1 MSRQP
6 HLPPR
11 CPFQKKHVPGPSHDP
26 ISPPQRVESHVRHH
40 RSSSQSS
47 ILEDQPAWLDNLLSD
62 PGVNSVGIFHRRSAS
77 DSVTLL
83 DGIVGGSF
91 LDLNPQNDDKNL
103 DGHEACSGLES
114 SCLYGPN
121 SPRKRSNLTFAGTAI
136 VSVLS
141 ESALENHPLQYV
153 DESLCISGVIPSD
166 LNGDAYTLTSEHN
179 AETKMTKRQFGQRS
193 RVRKLQYIAELERTV
208 EFFQALQAELGAR
221 VALLLQQHVS
231 LSMENSK
238 LKQQIGRVRQEKLI
252 MEGQYQYLKKEAE
265 RLKISLATSP
275 RSKVKTYFGPNS
287 AAEGSQT
294 GVSWQMLDFAKLNLN

>member
-11 CPFQKKHVPGPSHDP
+11 CPFQKKHVSGPIHDP
-26 ISPPQRVESHVRHH
+26 ISPPQRAESYVRHH
-40 RSSSQSS
+40 KSSSQSS

-62 PGVNSVGIFHRRSAS
+62 PGANSAGIFHRRSAS

-83 DGIVGGSF
+83 DGIVGSF
-91 LDLNPQNDDKNL
+91 LDLNPRNNDKNL

-121 SPRKRSNLTFAGTAI
+121 SPRKRSNLTFAGNAI
-136 VSVLS
+136 VSALS
-141 ESALENHPLQYV
+141 ESALENHLLQYV

-166 LNGDAYTLTSEHN
+166 LNGDTHTLTGEHN

-208 EFFQALQAELGAR
+208 EYFQTLQADLGAR

-238 LKQQIGRVRQEKLI
+238 LKQKIARVQQEKLI

-265 RLKISLATSP
+265 RLKVSLAISP
-275 RSKVKTYFGPNS
+275 RSKVKTYFGTNS
-287 AAEGSQT
+287 AAEGSQS
-294 GVSWQMLDFAKLNLN
+294 GVNWQMLDFAKLNLN

>member
-11 CPFQKKHVPGPSHDP
+11 CPFQKKHVSGPIHDP
-26 ISPPQRVESHVRHH
+26 ISPPQRAESYVRHH
-40 RSSSQSS
+40 KSSSQSS

-62 PGVNSVGIFHRRSAS
+62 PGANSVGILHRRSAS

-83 DGIVGGSF
+83 DGIVGSF

-121 SPRKRSNLTFAGTAI
+121 SPRKRSNLTFAGNAI
-136 VSVLS
+136 VSALS
-141 ESALENHPLQYV
+141 ESALENHLLQYV

-166 LNGDAYTLTSEHN
+166 LNGDTHTLTGEHN

-208 EFFQALQAELGAR
+208 EYFQTLQADLGAR

-238 LKQQIGRVRQEKLI
+238 LKQKIARVQKEKLI

-265 RLKISLATSP
+265 RLKVSLAISP
-275 RSKVKTYFGPNS
+275 RSKVKTYFGTNS
-287 AAEGSQT
+287 AAEGSQS
-294 GVSWQMLDFAKLNLN
+294 GVNWQMLDFAKLNLN

>member
-11 CPFQKKHVPGPSHDP
+11 CPFQKKQVSGPIHDP
-26 ISPPQRVESHVRHH
+26 ISLPQRAESYIRHH
-40 RSSSQSS
+40 KSSSHSS
-47 ILEDQPAWLDNLLSD
+47 ILEDQPAWLDNLLSN
-62 PGVNSVGIFHRRSAS
+62 PGANSVGIFHRRSAS

-83 DGIVGGSF
+83 DGIVGSF
-91 LDLNPQNDDKNL
+91 LDLNPHNDDKNL
-103 DGHEACSGLES
+103 DRHEACSGLES

-121 SPRKRSNLTFAGTAI
+121 SPRKRSNLAFAENAI
-136 VSVLS
+136 VSALS

-166 LNGDAYTLTSEHN
+166 LNGDAFTLTGEHN
-179 AETKMTKRQFGQRS
+179 SETKMTKRQSGQRS

-208 EFFQALQAELGAR
+208 EFFQTLQAELGAR

-238 LKQQIGRVRQEKLI
+238 LKQQIARVQQEKLI
-252 MEGQYQYLKKEAE
+252 TEGQYQYLKKEAE
-265 RLKISLATSP
+265 RLKISLAISP
-275 RSKVKTYFGPNS
+275 RSKVKTYFDS
-287 AAEGSQT
+287 AAEGSKS
-294 GVSWQMLDFAKLNLN
+294 GVNRQMLDFAKLNLN

>member
-11 CPFQKKHVPGPSHDP
+11 CPFQKKHVSGPIHDP
-26 ISPPQRVESHVRHH
+26 ISPPQRAESYVRHH
-40 RSSSQSS
+40 KSSSQSS

-62 PGVNSVGIFHRRSAS
+62 PGANSVGIFHRRSAS

-83 DGIVGGSF
+83 DGIVGSF
-91 LDLNPQNDDKNL
+91 LDLNPRNNDKNL

-121 SPRKRSNLTFAGTAI
+121 SPRKRSNLTFAGNAI
-136 VSVLS
+136 VSALS
-141 ESALENHPLQYV
+141 ESALENHLLQYV

-166 LNGDAYTLTSEHN
+166 LNGDTHTLTGEHN

-208 EFFQALQAELGAR
+208 EYFQTLQADLGAR

-238 LKQQIGRVRQEKLI
+238 LKQKIARVQQEKLI

-265 RLKISLATSP
+265 RLKVSLAISP
-275 RSKVKTYFGPNS
+275 RSKVKTYFGTNS
-287 AAEGSQT
+287 AAEGSQS
-294 GVSWQMLDFAKLNLN
+294 GVNWQMLDFAKLNLN

>member
-11 CPFQKKHVPGPSHDP
+11 CPFQKKHVSGPIHDP
-26 ISPPQRVESHVRHH
+26 ISPPQRAESYVRHH
-40 RSSSQSS
+40 KSSSQSS

-62 PGVNSVGIFHRRSAS
+62 PGANSVGILHRRSAS

-83 DGIVGGSF
+83 DGIVGSF
-91 LDLNPQNDDKNL
+91 LDLNPRNDDKNL

-121 SPRKRSNLTFAGTAI
+121 SPRKRSNLTFAGNAI
-136 VSVLS
+136 VSALS
-141 ESALENHPLQYV
+141 ESALENHLLQYV

-166 LNGDAYTLTSEHN
+166 LNGDTHTLTGEHN

-208 EFFQALQAELGAR
+208 EYFQTLQADLGAR

-238 LKQQIGRVRQEKLI
+238 LKQKIARVQKEKLI

-265 RLKISLATSP
+265 RLKVSLAISP
-275 RSKVKTYFGPNS
+275 RSKVKTYFGTNS
-287 AAEGSQT
+287 AAEVSQS
-294 GVSWQMLDFAKLNLN
+294 GVNWQMLDFAKLNLN

>member
-11 CPFQKKHVPGPSHDP
+11 CPFQKKHVSGPIHDP
-26 ISPPQRVESHVRHH
+26 ISPPQRAESYVRHH
-40 RSSSQSS
+40 KSSSQSS

-62 PGVNSVGIFHRRSAS
+62 PGANSVGIFHRRSAS

-83 DGIVGGSF
+83 DGIVGSF
-91 LDLNPQNDDKNL
+91 LDLNPRNNDKNL

-121 SPRKRSNLTFAGTAI
+121 SPRKRSNLTFAGNAI
-136 VSVLS
+136 VSALS
-141 ESALENHPLQYV
+141 ESALENHLLQYV

-166 LNGDAYTLTSEHN
+166 LTGDTHTLTGEHN

-208 EFFQALQAELGAR
+208 EYFQTLQADLGAR

-238 LKQQIGRVRQEKLI
+238 LKQKIARVQQEKLI

-265 RLKISLATSP
+265 RLKVSLAISP
-275 RSKVKTYFGPNS
+275 RSKVKTYFGTNS
-287 AAEGSQT
+287 AAEGSQS
-294 GVSWQMLDFAKLNLN
+294 GVNWQMLDFAKLNLN

>member
-11 CPFQKKHVPGPSHDP
+11 CPFQKKPVSGPIHDP
-26 ISPPQRVESHVRHH
+26 ISPPQRAESYVCHH
-40 RSSSQSS
+40 KSSSQSS

-62 PGVNSVGIFHRRSAS
+62 PGSNSVGIFHRRSAS

-83 DGIVGGSF
+83 DGIVGSF
-91 LDLNPQNDDKNL
+91 LDLNPRNDDKNL

-121 SPRKRSNLTFAGTAI
+121 SPRKSSNLTFAGNAI
-136 VSVLS
+136 VSALS
-141 ESALENHPLQYV
+141 ESALENHLLQYV

-166 LNGDAYTLTSEHN
+166 LNGDTHTLTGEHN

-208 EFFQALQAELGAR
+208 EYFQTLQEDLGAR

-238 LKQQIGRVRQEKLI
+238 LKQKIARVQQEKLI

-265 RLKISLATSP
+265 RLKVSLAISP
-275 RSKVKTYFGPNS
+275 RSKVKTYFGTNS
-287 AAEGSQT
+287 AAEGSQS
-294 GVSWQMLDFAKLNLN
+294 GVNWQMLDFAKLNLN

>member
-11 CPFQKKHVPGPSHDP
+11 CPFQKKHVSGPIHDP
-26 ISPPQRVESHVRHH
+26 ISPPQRAESYVRHH
-40 RSSSQSS
+40 KSSSQSS
-47 ILEDQPAWLDNLLSD
+47 IPEDQPAWLDNLLSD
-62 PGVNSVGIFHRRSAS
+62 PGANSVGILHRRSAS

-83 DGIVGGSF
+83 DGIVGSF
-91 LDLNPQNDDKNL
+91 LDLNPRNDDKNL

-121 SPRKRSNLTFAGTAI
+121 SPRKRSNLTFAGNAI
-136 VSVLS
+136 VSALS
-141 ESALENHPLQYV
+141 ESALENHLLQYV

-166 LNGDAYTLTSEHN
+166 LNGDTHTLTGEHN

-208 EFFQALQAELGAR
+208 EYFQTLQADLGAR

-238 LKQQIGRVRQEKLI
+238 LKQKIARVQKEKLI
-252 MEGQYQYLKKEAE
+252 MEGQYQYLKEEAE
-265 RLKISLATSP
+265 RLKVSLAISP
-275 RSKVKTYFGPNS
+275 RSKVKTYFGTNS
-287 AAEGSQT
+287 AAEGSQS
-294 GVSWQMLDFAKLNLN
+294 GVNWQMLDFAKLNLN

>member
-11 CPFQKKHVPGPSHDP
+11 CPFQKKHVSGPIHDP
-26 ISPPQRVESHVRHH
+26 ISPPQRAESYVRHH
-40 RSSSQSS
+40 KSSSQSS

-62 PGVNSVGIFHRRSAS
+62 PGANSVGILHRRSAS

-83 DGIVGGSF
+83 DGIVGSF
-91 LDLNPQNDDKNL
+91 LDLNPRNDDKNL

-121 SPRKRSNLTFAGTAI
+121 SPRKRSNLTFAGNAI
-136 VSVLS
+136 VSALS
-141 ESALENHPLQYV
+141 ESALENHLLQYV

-166 LNGDAYTLTSEHN
+166 LNGDTHTLTGEHN

-208 EFFQALQAELGAR
+208 EYFQTLQADLGAR

-238 LKQQIGRVRQEKLI
+238 LKQKIARVQKEKLI

-265 RLKISLATSP
+265 RLKVSLAISP
-275 RSKVKTYFGPNS
+275 RSKVKTYFGTNS
-287 AAEGSQT
+287 AAEGSQS
-294 GVSWQMLDFAKLNLN
+294 GVNWQMLDFAKLNLN

>member
-11 CPFQKKHVPGPSHDP
+11 CPFQKKHVSGPIHDP
-26 ISPPQRVESHVRHH
+26 ISPPQRAESYVRHH
-40 RSSSQSS
+40 KSSSQSS

-62 PGVNSVGIFHRRSAS
+62 PGANSVGILHRRSAS

-83 DGIVGGSF
+83 DGIVGSF
-91 LDLNPQNDDKNL
+91 LDLNPRNDDKNL

-121 SPRKRSNLTFAGTAI
+121 SPRKRSNLTFAGNAI
-136 VSVLS
+136 VSAIS
-141 ESALENHPLQYV
+141 ESALENHLLQYV

-166 LNGDAYTLTSEHN
+166 LNGDTHTLTGEHN

-208 EFFQALQAELGAR
+208 EYFQTLQADLGAR

-238 LKQQIGRVRQEKLI
+238 LKQKIARVQKEKLI

-265 RLKISLATSP
+265 RLKVSLAISP
-275 RSKVKTYFGPNS
+275 RSKVKTYFGTNS
-287 AAEGSQT
+287 AAEGSQS
-294 GVSWQMLDFAKLNLN
+294 GVNWQMLDFAKLNLN